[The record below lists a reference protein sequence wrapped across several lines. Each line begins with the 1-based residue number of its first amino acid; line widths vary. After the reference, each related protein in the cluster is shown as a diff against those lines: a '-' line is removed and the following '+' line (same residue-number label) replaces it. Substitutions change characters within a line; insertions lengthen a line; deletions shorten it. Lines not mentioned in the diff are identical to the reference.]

1 MLSNLNLK
9 CDGFPKTSFLLG
21 MLKSCIPQWEKAVIY
36 TTNPTRRNNLPVLND
51 ITDLENNVK
60 IMKFELKVFFG

>member
-1 MLSNLNLK
+1 MAFQKLVFTNGNIEIMYSSMD
-9 CDGFPKTSFLLG
+9 DGSYLHRQFNDL
-21 MLKSCIPQWEKAVIY
+21 A
-36 TTNPTRRNNLPVLND
+36 VLND